1 MLGSVFALGCAF
13 FWGSSVILFK
23 LAGNVFS
30 PIALNIYKSIV
41 AMVLVSLTML
51 ILGIPFFPDH
61 DARVWWTLVLSG
73 ISGITLA
80 DIFYFMALNRLGA
93 GMVAVVECLYLP
105 CVLFFS
111 FIFLGEH
118 LGLKG
123 IIGSILVLSAI
134 LVGSQPF
141 RKLDTRVEN
150 KPSTSLSGIIS
161 GIFAMVFLALGIVI
175 AKGVLDQT
183 DVFWATL
190 VRVTAGCAG
199 LIPIVLLHPK
209 RKKYIG
215 ELKFSKAWFLA
226 FPASVSGN
234 YIALVLWVAGMK
246 YTSASRAAVL
256 NQLSVIFIF
265 IMATVLLKEKMTRQ
279 RLAAIMIALTGAYL
293 VIFN

>member
-1 MLGSVFALGCAF
+1 MGSIFALGCAF

-23 LAGNVFS
+23 KAGTVFS
-30 PIALNIYKSIV
+30 PVALNIYKSIV
-41 AMVLVSLTML
+41 AMILVSLTML
-51 ILGIPFFPDH
+51 VLGLPFFPEV
-61 DARVWWTLVLSG
+61 DARVWWTLALSG
-73 ISGITLA
+73 FSGITLA
-80 DIFYFMALNRLGA
+80 DMFYFMALNRLGA

-118 LGLKG
+118 LGTQG
-123 IIGSILVLSAI
+123 IIGSIMVLSAI
-134 LVGSQPF
+134 LVGSLPLQGL
-141 RKLDTRVEN
+141 KAGAEN
-150 KPSTSLSGIIS
+150 NGATSPLGIIT
-161 GIFAMVFLALGIVI
+161 GVLAMVFLALGIVI
-175 AKGVLDQT
+175 AKEVLDQAE
-183 DVFWATL
+183 VFWATL

-215 ELKFSKAWFLA
+215 ELKFSKTWLLA

-246 YTSASRAAVL
+246 YTTASRAAVL

-265 IMATVLLKEKMTRQ
+265 IMATVLLKEKMTAQ
-279 RLAAIMIALTGAYL
+279 RLSAILIAVAGAYL